1 MFKEGRKK
9 REIEKK
15 SEKGGVEL
23 EEKKD
28 KKGRNKKGNEGR
40 NGKMNGRKEK
50 AKRDGHWGVV
60 QGMGSPKQQETVY
73 SVREICAYRWI
84 I

>member
-1 MFKEGRKK
+1 
-9 REIEKK
+9 
-15 SEKGGVEL
+15 VEL

-50 AKRDGHWGVV
+50 ATREGLGRGARNGV
-60 QGMGSPKQQETVY
+60 T
-73 SVREICAYRWI
+73 
-84 I
+84 